1 MIHRD
6 FKLIHDVSNR
16 KLRSLSV
23 KRGIL
28 IVDDDKAVLETLKEY
43 LAAEGYSVMT
53 SGTGIDAL
61 KKVKKKFFDIS
72 LLDIKLPD
80 MDGLQLLTKIHAES
94 PKTMNIMVTGY
105 PSLNN
110 AVASLNLGAVS
121 YVMKPI
127 NPDELLFYIQS
138 KLGQIEHDENS
149 SNLLDNTLPVFFD
162 LLSDCNWWST
172 ETLADRIGISKDI
185 VEKMCSFCARTEIVN
200 FWPSK
205 HLVKLEKPGAIPKAL

>member
-1 MIHRD
+1 SR
-6 FKLIHDVSNR
+6 
-16 KLRSLSV
+16 

-28 IVDDDKAVLETLKEY
+28 IVDDDATVLDTLKEY
-43 LAAEGYSVMT
+43 LTSEGYVVET
-53 SGTGIDAL
+53 SGTGADAL
-61 KKVKKKFFDIS
+61 KKFKKKFFDVT

-80 MDGLQLLTKIHAES
+80 MDGLQLLTKIHAQS

-121 YVMKPI
+121 YIMKPI

-138 KLGQIEHDENS
+138 KLEQVEHDDKS
-149 SNLLDNTLPVFFD
+149 SNVLDNTMPVFFE

-172 ETLADRIGISKDI
+172 DTLAEKMGISKEI

-200 FWPSK
+200 YWPSK
-205 HLVKLEKPGAIPKAL
+205 HLVKIEKPGTIPKAS

>member
-1 MIHRD
+1 M
-6 FKLIHDVSNR
+6 K
-16 KLRSLSV
+16 RS
-23 KRGIL
+23 IL
-28 IVDDDKAVLETLKEY
+28 IVDDDAVVLDTLKEY
-43 LAAEGYSVMT
+43 LTSEGYIVAT
-53 SGTGIDAL
+53 SGTGVDAL
-61 KKVKKKFFDIS
+61 KKFKKKFFDIT

-80 MDGLQLLTKIHAES
+80 MDGLQLLTKIHAEN

-121 YVMKPI
+121 YIMKPI

-138 KLGQIEHDENS
+138 KIEQIEYDDKS
-149 SNLLDNTLPVFFD
+149 SNILDNTMPVFFE

-172 ETLADRIGISKDI
+172 DTLAEKIGISKEI

-200 FWPSK
+200 YWPSK
-205 HLVKLEKPGAIPKAL
+205 HLVKIEKPDAIPKAH

>member
-1 MIHRD
+1 M
-6 FKLIHDVSNR
+6 
-16 KLRSLSV
+16 SV

-28 IVDDDKAVLETLKEY
+28 VVDDDATVLDTLKEY
-43 LAAEGYSVMT
+43 LTAEGYSVAT
-53 SGTGIDAL
+53 SENGVDAL
-61 KKVKKKFFDIS
+61 KKIKKKSFDVA

-80 MDGLQLLTKIHAES
+80 MDGLQLLTKIHAQC

-127 NPDELLFYIQS
+127 NPDELLFYIRS
-138 KLGQIEHDENS
+138 KLGQIEHDEK
-149 SNLLDNTLPVFFD
+149 SNLLDDTMPVFFE

-172 ETLADRIGISKDI
+172 ETLANRIGVSKDI
-185 VEKMCSFCARTEIVN
+185 VEKMCSFCASTEIVN
-200 FWPSK
+200 YWPSK
-205 HLVKLEKPGAIPKAL
+205 HLVKIEKIGAIPKAS